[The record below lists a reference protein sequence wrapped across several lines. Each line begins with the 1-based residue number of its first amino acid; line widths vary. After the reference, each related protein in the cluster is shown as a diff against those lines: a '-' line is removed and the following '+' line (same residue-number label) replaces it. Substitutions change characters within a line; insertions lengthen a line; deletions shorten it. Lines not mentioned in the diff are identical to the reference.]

1 MKGNF
6 VVADDPDDPKAI
18 KAKAEGQKVRYR
30 QPRDEDGQFTYNSA
44 NAKHLYYGKKSRG
57 TTQLPFA
64 DKIKEQKDELNSS
77 RRDVVVGADKLSYVF
92 SVDNITTAGIKE
104 ALTRYIRN
112 SKAAAGKEGYS
123 DYLGTRKEKD
133 VIKGHSLKKGKESAE
148 EKAAK
153 EKGFVGKVGE
163 NWDVG
168 GRKRYK
174 YNKAIINKFF
184 NPINSTKY
192 FDENNL
198 PLGMDLGKPSAYKD
212 LINTKLG
219 FTDPIKQEEKQ
230 ENTPDN
236 NNNAEENK
244 DDLNLDS
251 KIDENKEQNID
262 VNAANQELASKNP
275 SKFYAQNKEKVDS
288 IANHPAVKAEGI
300 TKEDII
306 AAIGEG
312 ATFEDLEEM
321 IKNN

>member
-1 MKGNF
+1 
-6 VVADDPDDPKAI
+6 
-18 KAKAEGQKVRYR
+18 
-30 QPRDEDGQFTYNSA
+30 
-44 NAKHLYYGKKSRG
+44 
-57 TTQLPFA
+57 
-64 DKIKEQKDELNSS
+64 
-77 RRDVVVGADKLSYVF
+77 
-92 SVDNITTAGIKE
+92 
-104 ALTRYIRN
+104 
-112 SKAAAGKEGYS
+112 
-123 DYLGTRKEKD
+123 
-133 VIKGHSLKKGKESAE
+133 
-148 EKAAK
+148 
-153 EKGFVGKVGE
+153 
-163 NWDVG
+163 
-168 GRKRYK
+168 
-174 YNKAIINKFF
+174 
-184 NPINSTKY
+184 
-192 FDENNL
+192 
-198 PLGMDLGKPSAYKD
+198 MDLGKPSAYKD

-236 NNNAEENK
+236 NNNAEESK